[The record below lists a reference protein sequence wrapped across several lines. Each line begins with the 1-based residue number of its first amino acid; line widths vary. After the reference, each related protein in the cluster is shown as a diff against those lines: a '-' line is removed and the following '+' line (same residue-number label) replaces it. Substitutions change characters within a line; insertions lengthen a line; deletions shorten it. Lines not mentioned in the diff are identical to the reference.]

1 MISWSKKNFQEK
13 GFMQGDWALWMIF
26 IILCCFSIVIVYSA
40 SSNMTYSSGKY
51 WTPIMRHGSFV
62 LLGIG
67 FTWIMH
73 ILPCK
78 LYKLLGLVIML
89 LSYLLLICAL
99 FAGKING
106 ASRWI
111 GIGDITIQPSEIA
124 KLGLVITTAFIFS
137 VFRDKNGVNTFGL
150 KFAVIN
156 IAVTL
161 LLIVTENL
169 STAALIGFVM
179 FCMCF
184 YAQVSKKFLLWV
196 SGSILAIGLTGY
208 ITITNIPQSTLD
220 DWTKNSTGILH
231 RVPTWINRI
240 VGEDTRPEDPRKYD
254 INNNLQV
261 GHAHIAIA
269 TGGVTGLGPG
279 NSIERDYL
287 PQAFSDFIYAIL
299 IEEWG
304 LIVGIV
310 VMSLYILL
318 LIRSFCIARKCES
331 LFPAYLIMGLSL
343 MLVVQ
348 ALINM
353 AVAVGAMPVT
363 GQPLPLISRGGTST
377 FLNCAYFGIML
388 SVSRS
393 ARKVQEKEEPQ
404 KEIISE

>member
-1 MISWSKKNFQEK
+1 
-13 GFMQGDWALWMIF
+13 
-26 IILCCFSIVIVYSA
+26 
-40 SSNMTYSSGKY
+40 MTYSSGKY
-51 WTPIMRHGSFV
+51 WAPIMRHGSFV

-150 KFAVIN
+150 KFAVID
-156 IAVTL
+156 IAATL

-220 DWTKNSTGILH
+220 DWTKNSTMASSH
-231 RVPTWINRI
+231 KEV
-240 VGEDTRPEDPRKYD
+240 
-254 INNNLQV
+254 
-261 GHAHIAIA
+261 
-269 TGGVTGLGPG
+269 
-279 NSIERDYL
+279 YL
-287 PQAFSDFIYAIL
+287 
-299 IEEWG
+299 
-304 LIVGIV
+304 
-310 VMSLYILL
+310 
-318 LIRSFCIARKCES
+318 
-331 LFPAYLIMGLSL
+331 
-343 MLVVQ
+343 
-348 ALINM
+348 
-353 AVAVGAMPVT
+353 
-363 GQPLPLISRGGTST
+363 
-377 FLNCAYFGIML
+377 
-388 SVSRS
+388 
-393 ARKVQEKEEPQ
+393 
-404 KEIISE
+404 

>member
-1 MISWSKKNFQEK
+1 MINWSKKNFQEN
-13 GFMQGDWALWMIF
+13 GFMQGDWVLWMIF
-26 IILCCFSIVIVYSA
+26 IVLCCFSIVVVYSA

-51 WTPIMRHGSFV
+51 WAPIMRHGSFI
-62 LLGIG
+62 LLGVG

-78 LYKLLGLVIML
+78 LYKLLGLGLML
-89 LSYLLLICAL
+89 LAHILLICAL
-99 FAGKING
+99 FTGKING
-106 ASRWI
+106 AARWV
-111 GIGDITIQPSEIA
+111 GIGDITFQPSEFA
-124 KLGLVITTAFIFS
+124 KLGLVMTTAFIFS

-150 KFAVIN
+150 RIALVNMAFA
-156 IAVTL
+156 L

-169 STAALIGFVM
+169 STAVLIGTVM

-196 SGSILAIGLTGY
+196 LGGVVALGLAGYLTLISIPE
-208 ITITNIPQSTLD
+208 NTLN
-220 DWTKNSTGILH
+220 DWKKNSSGILH
-231 RVPTWINRI
+231 RVPTWVNR
-240 VGEDTRPEDPRKYD
+240 VTGSEERPEDPKKYD
-254 INNNLQV
+254 INNNMQV

-269 TGGVTGLGPG
+269 TGGLTGLGPG
-279 NSIERDYL
+279 NSVERDYL

-304 LIVGIV
+304 LGIGFV
-310 VMSLYILL
+310 VMFLYILL
-318 LIRSFCIARKCES
+318 LIRSYYIARKCES

-377 FLNCAYFGIML
+377 FVNCAYFGIML

-393 ARKVQEKEEPQ
+393 ARKIEEKHEPQ
-404 KEIISE
+404 KEEATE